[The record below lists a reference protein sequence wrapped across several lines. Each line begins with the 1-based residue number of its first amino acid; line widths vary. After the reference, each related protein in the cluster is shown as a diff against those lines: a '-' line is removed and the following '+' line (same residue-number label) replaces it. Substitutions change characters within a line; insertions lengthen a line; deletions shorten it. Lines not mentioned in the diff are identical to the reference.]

1 MFYPFGIR
9 LRLCLLT
16 AISSALLFTFS
27 AHAQRLTLP
36 PATAV
41 PPTQPSPATNAYS
54 SDSLSADQAEILKT
68 YPDGTKRVVP
78 ISVLNFRDDGAAFG
92 GPPLLSVY
100 SNPNNDKKS
109 SPDRLSV
116 APIGIDGS
124 PSSVPA
130 TIPPSPNPLAATQTA
145 AGDPMGGTASSDP
158 MGASVSSSA
167 DPMGGSGPVDPLAGA
182 PAQGSPP
189 PLQTV
194 SGRAAPV
201 SSIANSIDLGTYEDF
216 FMNAAVG
223 GSIQGQLTARRV
235 YNGNNMQ
242 AYPLTGSTENF
253 LGLPASGSITAENFT
268 FQPGFRFDMQF
279 GYNIYDW
286 LGVSLESGVI
296 YNALQNYSV
305 SGSGNLTIEP
315 GNVLYGSASFT
326 CPADGELLQVPI
338 QLSAI
343 ARWPGATAFKPF
355 IGGGV
360 GTIWQQLDVNSINFF
375 GTNVQANY
383 CRSAFQFGFNGQLG
397 ANYTVAPGVDFYG
410 VFKLLGVFTPRIGN
424 YDFENSYNFALE
436 VGIQS
441 RF

>member
-16 AISSALLFTFS
+16 AIPSALLFAFS

-36 PATAV
+36 STAGAPATQ
-41 PPTQPSPATNAYS
+41 PTSENRAYS
-54 SDSLSADQAEILKT
+54 PDSLSTDQAEILKT
-68 YPDGTKRVVP
+68 YPDGTKRIVP
-78 ISVLNFRDDGAAFG
+78 ISALNFRDDGAAFG
-92 GPPLLSVY
+92 GPPQLSVY
-100 SNPNNDKKS
+100 SNPSNDKKS
-109 SPDRLSV
+109 SPERLSV

-130 TIPPSPNPLAATQTA
+130 TIPPSPNPLAATPSA
-145 AGDPMGGTASSDP
+145 AGDPMGGTAPSDP
-158 MGASVSSSA
+158 MGGSVSSSA
-167 DPMGGSGPVDPLAGA
+167 DPMGGSGPVDPLSGA

-201 SSIANSIDLGTYEDF
+201 SSIANSIDLGTYDDF
-216 FMNAAVG
+216 FMNAAIG

-235 YNGNNMQ
+235 YNGTNMQ
-242 AYPLTGSTENF
+242 AYPYKYPTGALSTSNKTV
-253 LGLPASGSITAENFT
+253 SSENFT
-268 FQPGFRFDMQF
+268 FQPGFRFDTEF

-286 LGVSLESGVI
+286 LGVSLQTGII
-296 YNALQNYSV
+296 YNAINQY
-305 SGSGNLTIEP
+305 
-315 GNVLYGSASFT
+315 NVSFT
-326 CPADGELLQVPI
+326 DGTSFHNSCNGELVQVPI
-338 QLSAI
+338 QLDGI
-343 ARWPGATAFKPF
+343 LRWPGATAFKPF
-355 IGGGV
+355 IGGGI
-360 GTIWQQLDVNSINFF
+360 GAIWQQLDVNNYYLA
-375 GTNVQANY
+375 TQDVQGNY

-410 VFKLLGVFTPRIGN
+410 VFKLLGAFTPRIGN
-424 YDFENSYNFALE
+424 YDFATSYNFALE

>member
-16 AISSALLFTFS
+16 AVPSALLFTFS

-36 PATAV
+36 PTAGA
-41 PPTQPSPATNAYS
+41 PTPETSANSP
-54 SDSLSADQAEILKT
+54 DSLGTDQAQILKV
-68 YPDGTKRVVP
+68 YPDGTKRIVP
-78 ISVLNFRDDGAAFG
+78 ISALNFRDDGAAFG

-100 SNPNNDKKS
+100 SNPSNDKKS
-109 SPDRLSV
+109 SPERLTV

-124 PSSVPA
+124 SSSVPA
-130 TIPPSPNPLAATQTA
+130 TIPPSPNPLAATPTA
-145 AGDPMGGTASSDP
+145 AADPMGG
-158 MGASVSSSA
+158 SVSSSA

-201 SSIANSIDLGTYEDF
+201 SSIANSIDLGTYDDF
-216 FMNAAVG
+216 FMNAAIG

-242 AYPLTGSTENF
+242 AYPYTYT
-253 LGLPASGSITAENFT
+253 SGALAGATVSSENFT
-268 FQPGFRFDMQF
+268 FQPGFRFDTEF

-286 LGVSLESGVI
+286 LGVSLQTGII
-296 YNALQNYSV
+296 YNAINQY
-305 SGSGNLTIEP
+305 
-315 GNVLYGSASFT
+315 NVSFT
-326 CPADGELLQVPI
+326 DGTSFHNSCNGELVKVPI
-338 QLSAI
+338 QLDGI
-343 ARWPGATAFKPF
+343 LRWPGATAFKPF
-355 IGGGV
+355 IGGGI
-360 GTIWQQLDVNSINFF
+360 GAIWQQLDVNNYYVEDQD
-375 GTNVQANY
+375 VQGNY

-410 VFKLLGVFTPRIGN
+410 AFKLLGVFTPRIGN
-424 YDFENSYNFALE
+424 YDFATSYNFALE

>member
-9 LRLCLLT
+9 LRFCLLT
-16 AISSALLFTFS
+16 AIPTALLFTFS
-27 AHAQRLTLP
+27 AQAQRLTLP

-41 PPTQPSPATNAYS
+41 PPSQASPATSANS
-54 SDSLSADQAEILKT
+54 PDSLSTDQAQILKI
-68 YPDGTKRVVP
+68 YPDGTKRIVP
-78 ISVLNFRDDGAAFG
+78 ISALNFRDDGAAFG
-92 GPPLLSVY
+92 GPPLLSIY
-100 SNPNNDKKS
+100 SNPTNDKKS
-109 SPDRLSV
+109 SPERLSV

-130 TIPPSPNPLAATQTA
+130 TVPPSPNPLASTPTA
-145 AGDPMGGTASSDP
+145 AGDPMGGTAPSDP
-158 MGASVSSSA
+158 MGGSVSSSA
-167 DPMGGSGPVDPLAGA
+167 DPMGGSGPVDPLSGA

-201 SSIANSIDLGTYEDF
+201 SSIANSVDLGTYDDF
-216 FMNAAVG
+216 FMNAAIG

-242 AYPLTGSTENF
+242 AYPYNGIS
-253 LGLPASGSITAENFT
+253 SENFT
-268 FQPGFRFDMQF
+268 FQPGFRFDTEF

-286 LGVSLESGVI
+286 LGVSLQTGII
-296 YNALQNYSV
+296 YNAINQY
-305 SGSGNLTIEP
+305 
-315 GNVLYGSASFT
+315 NVSFT
-326 CPADGELLQVPI
+326 DGTSLHNSCNGELVQVPI
-338 QLSAI
+338 QLDGI
-343 ARWPGATAFKPF
+343 LRWPGATAFKPF
-355 IGGGV
+355 IGGGI
-360 GTIWQQLDVNSINFF
+360 GAIWQQLDVNNYYLGPNDIQ
-375 GTNVQANY
+375 GNY

-410 VFKLLGVFTPRIGN
+410 AFKLLGVFTPRIGN
-424 YDFENSYNFALE
+424 YDFATSYNFALE

>member
-16 AISSALLFTFS
+16 AIPFALLFTFS

-36 PATAV
+36 PTAGA
-41 PPTQPSPATNAYS
+41 PTPQPTPETNANS
-54 SDSLSADQAEILKT
+54 PESLSTDQAQILKT

-78 ISVLNFRDDGAAFG
+78 ISALNFSDDGAAFG

-100 SNPNNDKKS
+100 SNPSNDKKS
-109 SPDRLSV
+109 SPERLTV

-130 TIPPSPNPLAATQTA
+130 TIPPSPNPLAATPTA
-145 AGDPMGGTASSDP
+145 AADPMGGSAPSDP
-158 MGASVSSSA
+158 MGGSVSSSA
-167 DPMGGSGPVDPLAGA
+167 DPMGGSGPVDPLSGA
-182 PAQGSPP
+182 PAQVSPP

-201 SSIANSIDLGTYEDF
+201 SAIENSIDLGTYDDF
-216 FMNAAVG
+216 FMNAAIG

-242 AYPLTGSTENF
+242 AYPYGDIS
-253 LGLPASGSITAENFT
+253 SENFT
-268 FQPGFRFDMQF
+268 FQPGFRFDTEF

-286 LGVSLESGVI
+286 LGVSLQTGII
-296 YNALQNYSV
+296 YNAINQYNV
-305 SGSGNLTIEP
+305 TLTD
-315 GNVLYGSASFT
+315 GRSFHNS
-326 CPADGELLQVPI
+326 CNGELVQVPV
-338 QLSAI
+338 QLDGI
-343 ARWPGATAFKPF
+343 LRWPGATAFKPF
-355 IGGGV
+355 IGGGI
-360 GTIWQQLDVNSINFF
+360 GAIWQQLDVNNYYLA
-375 GTNVQANY
+375 TQDVQGNY
-383 CRSAFQFGFNGQLG
+383 CRSAFQFGFNFQLG
-397 ANYTVAPGVDFYG
+397 ANYTVTPGVDFYG
-410 VFKLLGVFTPRIGN
+410 AFKLLGAFAPRIGN

>member
-9 LRLCLLT
+9 LRPCLLT
-16 AISSALLFTFS
+16 AIPSALLFTFS

-36 PATAV
+36 PTAGA
-41 PPTQPSPATNAYS
+41 PTPQPNPETRANSPE
-54 SDSLSADQAEILKT
+54 SLSTDQAQILKV

-78 ISVLNFRDDGAAFG
+78 ISALNFSDDGAAFG

-100 SNPNNDKKS
+100 SNPSNDKKS
-109 SPDRLSV
+109 SPERLTV

-130 TIPPSPNPLAATQTA
+130 TIPPSPNPLAATPTA
-145 AGDPMGGTASSDP
+145 AADPMGG
-158 MGASVSSSA
+158 SVSSSA

-201 SSIANSIDLGTYEDF
+201 SSIANSIDLGTYDDF
-216 FMNAAVG
+216 FMNAAIG

-235 YNGNNMQ
+235 FNGNNMQ
-242 AYPLTGSTENF
+242 AYPYNGIS
-253 LGLPASGSITAENFT
+253 SENFT
-268 FQPGFRFDMQF
+268 FQPGFRFDTEF

-286 LGVSLESGVI
+286 LGVSLQTGII
-296 YNALQNYSV
+296 YNAINQY
-305 SGSGNLTIEP
+305 
-315 GNVLYGSASFT
+315 NVTLANGDSYHNS
-326 CPADGELLQVPI
+326 CNGELVQVPI
-338 QLSAI
+338 QLDGI
-343 ARWPGATAFKPF
+343 LRWPGATAFKPF
-355 IGGGV
+355 IAGGIGA
-360 GTIWQQLDVNSINFF
+360 IWQQLDVNNYYLGPDDIQ
-375 GTNVQANY
+375 GNY
-383 CRSAFQFGFNGQLG
+383 CRSAFQFGFNGQVG

-410 VFKLLGVFTPRIGN
+410 VFKLLGAFTPRIGN
-424 YDFENSYNFALE
+424 YDFATSYNFALE